1 MDEKPESSFR
11 KYFNWPTLKDPKGT
25 IKTETVVEKRPA
37 LKFRDDARPSKRN
50 KKRAMKTQL
59 TNRVTDEDFL
69 LLESFLLE
77 ISAIETDQVIFSKKI
92 TQISL
97 IINNYSSSSL
107 LI

>member
-1 MDEKPESSFR
+1 MDQQLDSSFR
-11 KYFNWPTLKDPKGT
+11 KYFNWPTFKDPKGT
-25 IKTETVVEKRPA
+25 IKTQTVVEKRPA
-37 LKFRDDARPSKRN
+37 SKFRGDAKPIKRK
-50 KKRAMKTQL
+50 KKRAMKNKL
-59 TNRVTDEDFL
+59 TDRVTDEDFL

-77 ISAIETDQVIFSKKI
+77 LSAPETDQVSFSRKI

>member
-1 MDEKPESSFR
+1 MDQQLDSSFR
-11 KYFNWPTLKDPKGT
+11 KYFNWPTFKDPKGT

-77 ISAIETDQVIFSKKI
+77 LSATDSAQVFFSKKV
-92 TQISL
+92 TQIS
-97 IINNYSSSSL
+97 YY
-107 LI
+107 